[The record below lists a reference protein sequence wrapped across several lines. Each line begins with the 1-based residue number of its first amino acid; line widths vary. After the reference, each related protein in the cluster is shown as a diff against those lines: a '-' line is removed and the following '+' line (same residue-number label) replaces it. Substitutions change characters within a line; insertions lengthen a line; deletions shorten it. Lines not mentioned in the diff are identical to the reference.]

1 MERVLARRLP
11 KISSQESSQE
21 SSQKIVMLMKM
32 KPTITI
38 KELAQNIG
46 LSTRAIQKHIQK
58 LQSNNKI
65 RRVGSTKSGVWEIT
79 TPSV

>member
-1 MERVLARRLP
+1 
-11 KISSQESSQE
+11 
-21 SSQKIVMLMKM
+21 MLMKM

-65 RRVGSTKSGVWEIT
+65 KRVGSTKSGVWEIT
-79 TPSV
+79 PSQHNLKN